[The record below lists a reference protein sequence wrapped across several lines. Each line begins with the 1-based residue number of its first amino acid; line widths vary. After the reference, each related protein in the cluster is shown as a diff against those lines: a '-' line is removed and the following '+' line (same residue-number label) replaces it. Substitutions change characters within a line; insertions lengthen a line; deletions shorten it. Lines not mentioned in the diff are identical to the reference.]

1 MGQFLGVF
9 LTLLMSAGIFISSSA
24 SAAKAPLVAVNKSQS
39 QKSLQLKALMPISE
53 KNQIYLSKSYYYQ
66 AARKAYPLF
75 QSEFFSDQNTDI
87 DELFKKLE
95 KKAIYQIIHP
105 KDAHKFEF
113 SYLTDEVVK
122 YIRIIKSSYGYETLS
137 VRERTL
143 LQMNFYGLIQAIR
156 KANEMNLTIQSDQ
169 FEKLEDLLIKHSQ
182 VLFYWSYNQVRY
194 TDFFW
199 TSYYLNILNYPMDLT
214 VKHLSELS
222 AKMKNFKYPEKYRP
236 YGEEIARK
244 SLSATRDVSQISA
257 KDLETVYI
265 WAKSSNL
272 NKNELKYIQKVYLKH
287 LTALGISEKANEIKH
302 ELAYSLLEQETNNLM
317 AKPWNVLT
325 YLQVL
330 IGYIFIAWPLE
341 IFMLVVAGMIFTVQS
356 KSALT
361 REEERRANRWY
372 KKIWMVFTKSYLGS
386 NVPFFS
392 KLAASLL
399 IFGMGLYFNTAKRFV
414 EAMISS
420 F

>member
-1 MGQFLGVF
+1 MGQFNGVF
-9 LTLLMSAGIFISSSA
+9 LTFLMVFGLLTSSFSYG
-24 SAAKAPLVAVNKSQS
+24 AKAPLMAINKHQAKQVEKLKIPSAISDQN
-39 QKSLQLKALMPISE
+39 QL
-53 KNQIYLSKSYYYQ
+53 YLSKSYYYQ

-75 QSEFFSDQNTDI
+75 QKEFFSEEGTDI
-87 DELFKKLE
+87 DELFKKME

-105 KDAHKFEF
+105 KDADKFAF

-122 YIRIIKSSYGYETLS
+122 YIRIVKSSYGYESLT
-137 VRERTL
+137 VRERNL

-169 FEKLEDLLIKHSQ
+169 FEKLEDLLVKHSQ

-199 TSYYLNILNYPMDLT
+199 TSYYLNVLKYPMDLT
-214 VKHLSELS
+214 VKHLNELS
-222 AKMKNFKYPEKYRP
+222 AKMRTFKYPEKYRP

-244 SLSATRDVSQISA
+244 SLSATKDVGQISA
-257 KDLETVYI
+257 KDLETLYL

-272 NKNELKYIQKVYLKH
+272 NKDELKSVQKVYLKH
-287 LTALGISEKANEIKH
+287 LTTLGISEKANEIKH
-302 ELAYSLLEQETNNLM
+302 ELAYSLLEQETKNLM
-317 AKPWNVLT
+317 AKPWNILT

-361 REEERRANRWY
+361 REEERKANKWY
-372 KKIWMVFTKSYLGS
+372 KKIWMVFTKSYMGS